1 MHCIINNEIIP
12 VEKAVIGISDLA
24 LQRGYGIF
32 DFFKTVN
39 GRPVFFDAHL
49 DRFYRSADAMR
60 LTPPHERNDF
70 KKKISE
76 LLAVNSI
83 NSSGV
88 KITLTGGYSVDGFT
102 PGSPNLIVVQSPM
115 PPLQGIQREGIRI
128 ITYAYKRQVPFV
140 KSTDYLMAVWLQ
152 PQIKEQGA
160 QDVLYHWDGIITEC
174 PRANIFIVTKDKMVL
189 TPAKDVLQGISRSR
203 LLSTKLSYPVIEA
216 DISLQDVYDAA
227 EVFITSTTKNVLPV
241 TVVDNKVI
249 GRGEAGEVTCV
260 LSEELEALIQ
270 ADVSGSHY

>member
-189 TPAKDVLQGISRSR
+189 TPVKDVLQGISRSR